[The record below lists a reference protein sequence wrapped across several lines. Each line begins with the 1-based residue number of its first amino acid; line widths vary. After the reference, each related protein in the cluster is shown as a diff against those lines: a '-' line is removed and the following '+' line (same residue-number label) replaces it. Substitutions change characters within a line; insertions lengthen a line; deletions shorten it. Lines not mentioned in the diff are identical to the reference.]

1 MKPMI
6 KTGFIGRADR
16 RKYFTEIRIVFQFL
30 PTTNCRE
37 TAPRNSAGSFAA
49 TCPWASRSR
58 QTASRSRF
66 VARDS
71 LAQRTT
77 LTPRMTGSERN
88 HLLNAK
94 VFFKFSSAVLG
105 SDKSR
110 STKWI
115 HLFPYSGLGYLIY
128 LLLSQHKRYA
138 LCICM
143 SVSSC
148 HMKTNKLLD
157 TVLCF
162 PFSTLPAAV
171 ILIFK

>member
-16 RKYFTEIRIVFQFL
+16 RKYFTEIRILFQFL
-30 PTTNCRE
+30 PTTNYRE

-94 VFFKFSSAVLG
+94 VFFKFSSAVQ
-105 SDKSR
+105 SSARSR

-115 HLFPYSGLGYLIY
+115 
-128 LLLSQHKRYA
+128 LLLARSGSGYRIHLPMSLYNQCA
-138 LCICM
+138 LYICM

>member
-16 RKYFTEIRIVFQFL
+16 RKYFTEIRILFQFL
-30 PTTNCRE
+30 PTTNYRE
-37 TAPRNSAGSFAA
+37 TAPRNSAVSFAA

-71 LAQRTT
+71 LAHGTT
-77 LTPRMTGSERN
+77 LTPRMTGSDRN
-88 HLLNAK
+88 HLLKAN
-94 VFFKFSSAVLG
+94 VFFKFSSAVQR

-115 HLFPYSGLGYLIY
+115 HLLARSGSGNLIY
-128 LLLSQHKRYA
+128 LHIINVHLYVSLLLS
-138 LCICM
+138 LE
-143 SVSSC
+143 
-148 HMKTNKLLD
+148 D
-157 TVLCF
+157 E
-162 PFSTLPAAV
+162 
-171 ILIFK
+171 